1 MFNLKSFESC
11 ILNKRNIKFITIDKT
26 FFSKEKI
33 PFFPL
38 PEAEQYNTLFQKIK
52 TIIEVNSKYYIFV
65 IFYEYFFGRKILK
78 CNQKDSIIN
87 NLKNI
92 MKGIKNVFF
101 FLPFL
106 YENEVGPDKNELKD
120 ILNYCEQVPVDY
132 KTHPFVFWEVE
143 NNTKYDKNK
152 TKWIS
157 NEIFILYEDEIIM
170 SHKKGVYYNEIIP
183 ELFKNYNY
191 YYGMG
196 KNKIITKNKI
206 KSKIA
211 EIIDKYFYL
220 GICKE
225 VKDEIDYLK
234 FYFIKFDYSI
244 LNEKLKKICED
255 KRELFQRLNTPPYFE
270 KKYFIIISN
279 TTELYDIIHTFPDKS
294 IVIQCDPEST
304 QAFSIN
310 YSENLNYKLEK
321 SKFKIIVEKEKDLIF
336 LRKMILGNIFN
347 LVKNINCI
355 TSTNSENNTLINIF
369 CIN

>member
-1 MFNLKSFESC
+1 MN
-11 ILNKRNIKFITIDKT
+11 N
-26 FFSKEKI
+26 
-33 PFFPL
+33 
-38 PEAEQYNTLFQKIK
+38 
-52 TIIEVNSKYYIFV
+52 KYYIFV
-65 IFYEYFFGRKILK
+65 IFYEYFFGKKILSYK
-78 CNQKDSIIN
+78 QKDDIIN

-92 MKGIKNVFF
+92 MKGLENIFF

-132 KTHPFVFWEVE
+132 QTHPFIYWEVE

-152 TKWIS
+152 TKWVS
-157 NEIFILYEDEIIM
+157 NEIFVLYKDEIIL
-170 SHKKGVYYNEIIP
+170 SHKKGVYYKEVVP
-183 ELFKNYNY
+183 ELFKNFNY

-196 KNKIITKNKI
+196 KNKIIAKNNVNA
-206 KSKIA
+206 KIA

-244 LNEKLKKICED
+244 LNENLKKICED
-255 KRELFQRLNTPPYFE
+255 KKELFQRLNAPSYFE

-294 IVIQCDPEST
+294 IIIQCDPEST
-304 QAFSIN
+304 QAFSIS
-310 YSENLNYKLEK
+310 YSENFKYKLEK
-321 SKFKIIVEKEKDLIF
+321 SKFNIIVEKEKDLIF
-336 LRKMILGNIFN
+336 LRKMIKGNIFN
-347 LVKNINCI
+347 VVKNINC
-355 TSTNSENNTLINIF
+355 TSSTNYENHTLITIF
-369 CIN
+369 SIN